1 LSSSVIATE
10 NIFSGN
16 NESNFESLRKD
27 SISHIA
33 KVQPHIVTGSKT
45 GNLQQYHVY
54 HTDSLHRHDSL
65 YARPQIIPVDTPG
78 YARPWN
84 TISWDSLMLHDVSG
98 ISKHQ
103 IVKTPKPVYFADKAT
118 TLNTLKS
125 DNYKQF
131 TEKPAAFCHVEPF
144 TSTFWFLATVF
155 TCLIL
160 YTWLQYFFKKNILQ
174 MLYAA
179 FNGSV
184 AARIFR
190 DKNLLIER
198 VFIFLNLF
206 YALTGSLFLFQILK
220 HYQIAI
226 LNFND
231 VRLFM
236 FSLGIILG
244 LFGIRSISTRFIGFL
259 FNRSSEMKEYG
270 HLVFLIY
277 KILGLFLFP
286 IVIFMAYVPDI
297 HKNILIAIA
306 LAVIAFFSILR
317 FLRGVILLKEKGF
330 LLFYIILY
338 FCTIEIL
345 PTLLVVRWL
354 YLNL

>member
-1 LSSSVIATE
+1 LSSSTIASE
-10 NIFSGN
+10 NSFSGN
-16 NESNFESLRKD
+16 IELKIAPIKKD
-27 SISHIA
+27 SISHTT
-33 KVQPHIVTGSKT
+33 KMQPHVVIGSQN
-45 GNLQQYHVY
+45 GNLQQYHTY
-54 HTDSLHRHDSL
+54 HSDSLHRYDSL
-65 YARPQIIPVDTPG
+65 SAKFQIIPVDTPG
-78 YARPWN
+78 YARPWK
-84 TISWDSLMLHDVSG
+84 TVSWDSLMFRDVPG

-103 IVKTPKPVYFADKAT
+103 IVKTPKPVYFADKTMTA
-118 TLNTLKS
+118 NTLKAQ
-125 DNYKQF
+125 NYQQF
-131 TEKPAAFCHVEPF
+131 TEKPITFRHVEPF

-160 YTWLQYFFKKNILQ
+160 YTWLQYFFKKNIFQ
-174 MLYAA
+174 MMHAA

-198 VFIFLNLF
+198 VFIFLNIF
-206 YALTGSLFLFQILK
+206 YTLTAGLFLFQILK
-220 HYQIAI
+220 HYGITI
-226 LNFND
+226 LDFND

-236 FSLGIILG
+236 LSLGVIFG
-244 LFGIRSISTRFIGFL
+244 LFVIRSFFTRSIGFL
-259 FNRSSEMKEYG
+259 FNRSAEMKEYNY
-270 HLVFLIY
+270 LVFLIY

-297 HKNILIAIA
+297 HKDILIAIA
-306 LAVIAFFSILR
+306 LAVIAFFSIVR
-317 FLRGVILLKEKGF
+317 FFRGIILLKEKGF

-345 PTLLVVRWL
+345 PILLVVRWL